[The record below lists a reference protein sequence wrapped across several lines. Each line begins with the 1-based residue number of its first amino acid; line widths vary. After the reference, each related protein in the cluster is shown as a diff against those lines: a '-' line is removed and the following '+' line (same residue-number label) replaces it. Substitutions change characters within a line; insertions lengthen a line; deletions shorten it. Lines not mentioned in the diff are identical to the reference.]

1 MEQGIGALTSDAGRV
16 AQSKAQQMQKG
27 GASLDQIQQD
37 LYGSVM
43 KGLLPFQVAAEL
55 FQQLK
60 QPPKE
65 PAPPPTG
72 TVVNDMAKV
81 LAGRS
86 SGVASLPAPNMDQAQ
101 FAGGG
106 IVAFAGGS
114 VVPSGGTTYPVV
126 PYRPRAP
133 VPRASSLVPASAPT
147 AASTAATAGR
157 WSRLLMGK
165 GPWLTAAA
173 LGLST
178 LPYFLGDDE
187 KVEAEKEETTNKPPE
202 KYEMPANAGVP
213 QVAMPNMNTGTPE
226 LDKEIARRRT
236 ELAGLKP
243 KDRQAYI
250 DEEKQL
256 LEEAGLGKIRDQREA
271 ALNKRQAEYEQEKGK
286 TGLMSLARAGFEMA
300 SNASQP
306 GATFFGAAANGALQG
321 LEHYNTAKEHLR
333 QVDAGIQD
341 AQFQL
346 AEADGLR
353 NYAAMQ
359 GGAQLKREA
368 DKTFYERSAGLSA
381 LVIGREEAQQRLK
394 VAEFQAQAQVAIA
407 NVQLLAD
414 AGKND
419 LARQLAQMIDMST
432 KFWSEGKPDKAQAYM
447 DRAQAIVTATAPQ
460 VLSKKAGMPPNMG
473 GGAGVDPDQ
482 WGTEVGNTAPSKSED

>member
-1 MEQGIGALTSDAGRV
+1 MEQGIGALTSDAGRA
-16 AQSKAQQMQKG
+16 AQAKASQMQKG

-106 IVAFAGGS
+106 IVAFSGGS

-126 PYRPRAP
+126 PYVPRTA
-133 VPRASSLVPASAPT
+133 VPRASSLVPAASRT
-147 AASTAATAGR
+147 ASTVANVGKFGR
-157 WSRLLMGK
+157 FLTGK
-165 GPWLTAAA
+165 GPWLTAAG
-173 LGLST
+173 LGLSV
-178 LPYFLGDDE
+178 LPYLFGGDD

-213 QVAMPNMNTGTPE
+213 QVAMPSMNTGTPE

-236 ELAGLKP
+236 ELGGLKP
-243 KDRQAYI
+243 KDEQFYT
-250 DEEKQL
+250 DKEMQLMEK
-256 LEEAGLGKIRDQREA
+256 AGLGKIREQREA

-300 SNASQP
+300 SNASQS

-333 QVDAGIQD
+333 QVNAGIQD

-368 DKTFYERSAGLSA
+368 DKTYYERSAGLSA

-394 VAEFQAQAQVAIA
+394 VAEFQAQTNVAIA

-419 LARQLAQMIDMST
+419 LARQLSQMIAMST

-482 WGTEVGNTAPSKSED
+482 WGTEVSTTAPSKSED